1 MADGF
6 DHAVLGQTPPC
17 TFYEQCDPQFGHERC
32 GRSRREECVP
42 HCSESWRRAL
52 QWEQW
57 AVVRL
62 MWKELLR
69 AQGCL
74 PVKLE
79 RAIGCMRLIAGRTAR
94 PSLSI
99 SITCERC
106 LHRWLLSCS
115 VAALHGPGCS
125 PEMRKSR
132 SSKAERTV
140 SWHGLAWR
148 AGAAEQNRN
157 ARRVFDQL
165 LRPLVRLAM

>member
-1 MADGF
+1 M
-6 DHAVLGQTPPC
+6 
-17 TFYEQCDPQFGHERC
+17 
-32 GRSRREECVP
+32 REEFVP
-42 HCSESWRRAL
+42 HCSESCRPAL
-52 QWEQW
+52 QWEQC

-74 PVKLE
+74 PAKLE
-79 RAIGCMRLIAGRTAR
+79 RAIGYMRLIAGRTAR

-115 VAALHGPGCS
+115 VAALWWGAKPPWARLQ

-148 AGAAEQNRN
+148 AGAAEQDRN
-157 ARRVFDQL
+157 ALRLFDQL
-165 LRPLVRLAM
+165 LRPVVRLAM